1 MARRRVVETS
11 GEAHRRRSKSL
22 ADKPKWRFF
31 KIILPRTLTEKK
43 LRIPI
48 KFVRR
53 FRDELSDVANFIVP
67 NGCNWEVAMR
77 KEQNDIWFDDG
88 WHDFVEHYL
97 IGNGYFV
104 IFAYRG
110 FSNFSVF
117 IFDTT
122 ACEIEYT
129 ENVGSPVDGESLPV
143 PKCEDIEIITVE
155 NSEFREVSL
164 ESKAA
169 LELARQYKPKHPC
182 FMVVLHAYNCY
193 NNVLHVPSKFSRRD
207 NNLKAGDVCVLE
219 MIKCKKAMKV
229 TVYAVQDNTKIIE
242 SDSTDLSPECKTVIH
257 ADRNYKPKNPCFKVL
272 LGEYCNHDTL
282 HVPRHFSKKYIRG
295 ARRYVK
301 LEISHGRVGTIF
313 LIKGHRRAAFGKG
326 WQAFCREHNLKAEDV
341 CVFELM
347 TEKCDA
353 ESFYFSCSLLKA

>member
-193 NNVLHVPSKFSRRD
+193 NNVLHVPSKFSRRYLSATPKLFKFDVSDGREWIVALRKQCRRFSFGTGLKPFFRD

-242 SDSTDLSPECKTVIH
+242 SDSTDLSPESCAKTL
-257 ADRNYKPKNPCFKVL
+257 FEKV
-272 LGEYCNHDTL
+272 Y
-282 HVPRHFSKKYIRG
+282 
-295 ARRYVK
+295 
-301 LEISHGRVGTIF
+301 
-313 LIKGHRRAAFGKG
+313 
-326 WQAFCREHNLKAEDV
+326 
-341 CVFELM
+341 
-347 TEKCDA
+347 
-353 ESFYFSCSLLKA
+353 